1 MRFNKYEKHNNS
13 IKAEVTFFCFIL
25 ISLLSISIFSFLPG
39 CGKSFSKDEKINSSF
54 ILINQDSS
62 KVTFPDD
69 LSNKVIVMGFI
80 YTNCPDVCPLTVHNM
95 QLIQERL
102 MEEEK
107 RDVDFVALSFDPV
120 RDKPYVL
127 KKYADV
133 RGIDLSNFEFL
144 TGNKAEIDSLLNIMN
159 VYAFPGDTTKG
170 PNGENFY
177 YMTHTDR
184 ITLIDRKGNIRED
197 YSGSHVDIN
206 KLLEDIKSLI

>member
-1 MRFNKYEKHNNS
+1 MKYNKYEKH
-13 IKAEVTFFCFIL
+13 KAEVTFFCFIL
-25 ISLLSISIFSFLPG
+25 TSLFWISFFSFLTG
-39 CGKSFSKDEKINSSF
+39 CGKSFSKDEKIKSSF
-54 ILINQDSS
+54 KLINQDSS
-62 KVTFPDD
+62 GITFPDD
-69 LSNKVIVMGFI
+69 FSNKVIVVGFI

-95 QLIQERL
+95 QLIQEKL
-102 MEEEK
+102 MKEGK
-107 RDVDFVALSFDPV
+107 GDVDFVALSFDPD

-133 RGIDLSNFEFL
+133 RRIDFSNFEFL
-144 TGNKAEIDSLLNIMN
+144 TGNKTEIDSLLNIMN

-184 ITLIDRKGNIRED
+184 ITLIDRNGNIRED

-206 KLLEDIKSLI
+206 KLFEDIKSLI